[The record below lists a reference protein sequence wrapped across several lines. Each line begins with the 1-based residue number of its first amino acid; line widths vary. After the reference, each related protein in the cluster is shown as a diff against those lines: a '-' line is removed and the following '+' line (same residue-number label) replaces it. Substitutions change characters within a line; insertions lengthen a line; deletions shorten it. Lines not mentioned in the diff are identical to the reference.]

1 MKGTSQSPADA
12 RAVAGRSASRLC
24 RQQYRYGQQAAAEAA
39 ARRWRRP
46 SYYCGACQGWHVR
59 WLTRPVALC
68 P

>member
-1 MKGTSQSPADA
+1 MGTPKSTANGRP
-12 RAVAGRSASRLC
+12 VAGRPASRLC

-46 SYYCGACQGWHVR
+46 SYYCVACQGWHVR
-59 WLTRPVALC
+59 WLTMPGAHC